1 MIDVD
6 VDVVLVSCR
15 SVSQSRPVLSSPACS
30 LGFKLQKRDAEIDR
44 LTAENKVLAAN
55 AMTDDVKGRLNDLE
69 DENARMMQE
78 LLRLRATLAQLNE
91 VSLLSLPQWPST

>member
-30 LGFKLQKRDAEIDR
+30 LGLQKRDAEIDR